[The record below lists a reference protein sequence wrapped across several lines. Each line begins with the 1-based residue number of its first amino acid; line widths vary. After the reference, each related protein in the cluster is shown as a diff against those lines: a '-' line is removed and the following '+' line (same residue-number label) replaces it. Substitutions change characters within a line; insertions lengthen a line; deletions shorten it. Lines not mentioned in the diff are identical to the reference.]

1 MPCTSRRLLLFTE
14 QSGHGLDPRTAL
26 RPRCS
31 SGSWTCRWT
40 GSPRHPAA
48 RSGPGCVTWAGQ
60 PTRTC
65 ARFRSYG
72 RREHSEAPYTD
83 REVARLLTAAQTLGS
98 ALFARRAEAAILLG
112 VGCGLIAYDFTRM
125 SGRDACRAADGA
137 VVAVVPGDAPRG
149 RSVPCLDRYADPLLA
164 VMERTGDD
172 AVCGTLTMKGR
183 RNVTHKI
190 ATMLAG
196 ADAPYLSVSR
206 LRTAWIVEHL
216 RRNTPLDA
224 LMRAAGVTTMGFV
237 NNVLE
242 HVPATDDD
250 TARSALRG
258 RP

>member
-1 MPCTSRRLLLFTE
+1 MKP
-14 QSGHGLDPRTAL
+14 PRT
-26 RPRCS
+26 
-31 SGSWTCRWT
+31 
-40 GSPRHPAA
+40 
-48 RSGPGCVTWAGQ
+48 Q
-60 PTRTC
+60 Q
-65 ARFRSYG
+65 
-72 RREHSEAPYTD
+72 EPYTD

-112 VGCGLIAYDFTRM
+112 VGCGLTAYDFTRM

-206 LRTAWIVEHL
+206 LRHVIVEHL